1 MGYSGELPKTLAILR
16 EACDASGVGFE
27 VVDTYSGFVVRLSK
41 AGRSFPVCASKLSVY
56 PINRATSASIARDKT
71 WAHYVLEA
79 GGYRVPPGNYFFLKT
94 PRAGWERPPGRERA
108 DAFAYAARVSEGYAK
123 PLIAKP
129 NAGTGAHFVS
139 FVTNETDLRHALD
152 VITGED
158 EIALVQSFVDQ
169 PEFRLFLVDGEIMF
183 IYRKTRASITGDG
196 LANVRELC
204 AALAAGAR
212 KPVDLK
218 MLQASPFLA
227 WRLRSRRLTL
237 ESILPKGDVLQVD
250 AVSNISAGGQFTG
263 FIEPS
268 EPLRNWARGIAR
280 TIGLRVTGIDVF
292 SRSELADTTD
302 IVVTDVNGSPNLGT
316 LHDMGHKKI
325 VQDVWKHILH
335 KTFDEPWPPEF

>member
-1 MGYSGELPKTLAILR
+1 MEFRGELPKTLAILR
-16 EACDASGVGFE
+16 EACDACGVGFE
-27 VVDTYSGFVVRLSK
+27 VVDTYSGFVVRLTK
-41 AGRSFPVCASKLSVY
+41 GPHSFPVCASKLSVY

-79 GGYRVPPGNYFFLKT
+79 GGYRVPPGDYFFLKA

-108 DAFAYAARVSEGYAK
+108 DAFTYAARISDNFKK

-139 FVTNETDLRHALD
+139 FVTSETDLRHALD
-152 VITGED
+152 MITGED
-158 EIALVQSFVDQ
+158 EIALVQSFVDE

-196 LANVRELC
+196 LANVRELTT
-204 AALAAGAR
+204 ALAAGAR
-212 KPVDLK
+212 KPIDLK
-218 MLQASPFLA
+218 TLLASPFLA
-227 WRLRSRRLTL
+227 WRLRDRELTP
-237 ESILPKGDVLQVD
+237 ESILPKGDTLQVD

-268 EPLRNWARGIAR
+268 EPLRIWARGIAR
-280 TIGLRVTGIDVF
+280 TIGLRVTGIDAF
-292 SRSELADTTD
+292 SRSELRDPSD

-316 LHDMGHKKI
+316 LHDMGHRAI
-325 VQDVWKHILH
+325 VQDVWKHILT
-335 KTFDEPWPPEF
+335 KTFDEPWPEGF

>member
-1 MGYSGELPKTLAILR
+1 MDFRGELPKTLAILR
-16 EACDASGVGFE
+16 EACETSGVGFE
-27 VVDTYSGFVVRLSK
+27 VVDSYSGFVVRLTK
-41 AGRSFPVCASKLSVY
+41 AGHSFPVCASKLSVY

-79 GGYRVPPGNYFFLKT
+79 GGYRVPPGDYFFLKT

-108 DAFAYAARVSEGYAK
+108 DAFAYATRISEGYAK
-123 PLIAKP
+123 PLIVKP
-129 NAGTGAHFVS
+129 NAGTGAHFVL
-139 FVTNETDLRHALD
+139 FVTSEIDLRHALD

-158 EIALVQSFVDQ
+158 EIALVQSFVDE

-212 KPVDLK
+212 KPIDLK
-218 MLQASPFLA
+218 VLLGSPFLA
-227 WRLRSRRLTL
+227 WRLRSRGMTL
-237 ESILPKGDVLQVD
+237 ESILPKGETLQVD
-250 AVSNISAGGQFTG
+250 AVSNISAGGRFTG
-263 FIEPS
+263 FIAPNDA
-268 EPLRNWARGIAR
+268 LRAWARGIAR
-280 TIGLRVTGIDVF
+280 TIGLRVTGIDAF
-292 SRSELADTTD
+292 SRSELSDPAD
-302 IVVTDVNGSPNLGT
+302 IIVTDVNGSPNLGT

-335 KTFDEPWPPEF
+335 KTFDEPWPQGF

>member
-1 MGYSGELPKTLAILR
+1 MGLVGELPKTLAILR

-27 VVDTYSGFVVRLSK
+27 VVDTYSGFVVRLTK
-41 AGRSFPVCASKLSVY
+41 AGHSFPVCASKLSVY

-79 GGYRVPPGNYFFLKT
+79 GGYRVPPGDYFFLKT

-108 DAFAYAARVSEGYAK
+108 DAFAYAARVSDNYAK

-139 FVTNETDLRHALD
+139 FVTSETDLRHALD

-158 EIALVQSFVDQ
+158 EIALVQSFVDE

-183 IYRKTRASITGDG
+183 IYRKTRASIMGDG
-196 LANVRELC
+196 LANIRELC
-204 AALAAGAR
+204 AALASGAR
-212 KPVDLK
+212 KPIDLK
-218 MLQASPFLA
+218 TLFASPFLA
-227 WRLRSRRLTL
+227 WRLRSRGLTL
-237 ESILPKGDVLQVD
+237 ESILPKGETLQVD

-268 EPLRNWARGIAR
+268 EALRDWARGVAR
-280 TIGLRVTGIDVF
+280 TVGLRVTGIDAF
-292 SRSELADTTD
+292 SRSELRDPTD
-302 IVVTDVNGSPNLGT
+302 IIVTDVNGSPNLGT

-335 KTFDEPWPPEF
+335 KTFDEPWPDGF

>member
-1 MGYSGELPKTLAILR
+1 MAFTGELPKTLAILR

-27 VVDTYSGFVVRLSK
+27 VVDSYSGFVVRLTK
-41 AGRSFPVCASKLSVY
+41 GPHSFPVCASKLSVY

-79 GGYRVPPGNYFFLKT
+79 GGFRVPPGDYFFLKA

-108 DAFAYAARVSEGYAK
+108 DAFTYAARISDNYTK

-139 FVTNETDLRHALD
+139 FIASETDLRHTLD

-183 IYRKTRASITGDG
+183 IYRKTRASIVGDG
-196 LANVRELC
+196 LANIRELC
-204 AALAAGAR
+204 AALASGSR
-212 KPVDLK
+212 KPLDAKVL
-218 MLQASPFLA
+218 LASPFLA
-227 WRLRSRRLTL
+227 WRLRARGLTL
-237 ESILPKGDVLQVD
+237 ESILPTGEALQVD

-268 EPLRNWARGIAR
+268 QPVRDWARGIAR
-280 TIGLRVTGIDVF
+280 TIGLRVTGIDAF
-292 SRSELADTTD
+292 SRSELADPSD
-302 IVVTDVNGSPNLGT
+302 IIVTDVNGSPNLGT
-316 LHDMGHKKI
+316 LHDMGHKTI

-335 KTFDEPWPPEF
+335 KTFDEPWPSGF